1 MSEHWTWQP
10 GEGGQWGRDG
20 CELGVEAGGTQL
32 HMYHD
37 TGLDLVTILP
47 DDLRLCRRVPAP
59 QGVSVPMAVRAAI
72 NWLDSNSQPLAVKE
86 TEWTERW
93 GIVLDWLDA
102 CPERDGGS

>member
-1 MSEHWTWQP
+1 MSNEYVWQP
-10 GEGGQWGRDG
+10 KDDQENAILAAANHLLRFGHPPVGE
-20 CELGVEAGGTQL
+20 
-32 HMYHD
+32 
-37 TGLDLVTILP
+37 
-47 DDLRLCRRVPAP
+47 RLCRRVPAP

-102 CPERDGGS
+102 CPERDGGSQCQQPQQEGSDAQ